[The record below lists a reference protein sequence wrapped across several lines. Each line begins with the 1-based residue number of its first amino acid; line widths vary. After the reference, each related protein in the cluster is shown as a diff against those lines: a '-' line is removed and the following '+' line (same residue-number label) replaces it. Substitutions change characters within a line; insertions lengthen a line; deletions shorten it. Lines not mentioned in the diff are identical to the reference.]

1 MAAPG
6 GPRPRNAPPPN
17 YNPNALADGMQN
29 LQVNRPNQPPG
40 APRPNTPFGQQPPFA
55 GGPPVS
61 RPGPLPPGVFPR
73 GPAPPGGP
81 PHNGLPPSVAQSV
94 PPFASRPPPPGVMPP
109 SMGGA
114 PPSPGS
120 SPFGLGSRPG
130 PPDSFSSS
138 PLTTGPA
145 VPPPSSISS
154 SVSNGPPSGGPGM
167 MQGGARIPPPSNAMR
182 PPFGAPPPAMVS
194 PGASSQPSRMRS
206 PFGSSSCVSTTPV
219 TAQPPPPFSG
229 SFQNVPP
236 PPGFSPFAAPS
247 QAMPPPM
254 GAPPMGTPHMGA
266 PPIGAPYGT
275 QSWWNTVVATATP
288 SEGAPPSALPGS
300 MQPPSMYGM
309 APPLSNQAVASI
321 TSSIGHSSPSKVDPN
336 QIPRPIPNASVV
348 LHETRQCNQAN
359 PPPPATSNYIARD
372 TGNCSPWLGTRLF
385 CIPRTVDLLTTSA
398 MQLALLIQPL
408 ALPHPSEQPLQVVD
422 FGENGP
428 VRCSRCKGYINPFVK
443 FIDQGR
449 RFICNFCG
457 HTDETPRDYQCNLGP
472 DGRRRDADERPELC
486 RGTVKFV
493 ATKEYM
499 VRDPM
504 PAVYFFLIDVSMNAI
519 QTGATAAACSV
530 ISQVISD
537 LPDGPRT
544 LVGVATFDSTIH
556 FYNLKCA
563 LQQPL
568 MLIVPDVQDVYTPL
582 QTDVIVQLS
591 ECRQNLEL
599 LLESIP
605 TMFQNNW
612 TANSAFGAA
621 VKAAFL
627 AMKSTG
633 GKLLVFQSGKVLNAV
648 NFNISAREA
657 EGRTNVSA
665 AEKEANKLLQPA
677 DKNLKTMAIEF
688 AEYQVCVDVFLTTQS
703 YEDIASISVIPRTTG
718 GQVYYY
724 FPFSALADT
733 AKLYNDLRWNITRPE
748 RFEAVMRVRCSQG
761 IQVQEYAGNYCKRIP
776 TDVDLPAID
785 CDKTIVVTLYK

>member
-61 RPGPLPPGVFPR
+61 RPGPLSPGVFPR

-154 SVSNGPPSGGPGM
+154 LVSNGPPSGGPGM

-206 PFGSSSCVSTTPV
+206 PFGSSSSVSTTPV

-236 PPGFSPFAAPS
+236 PPGSSPFAAPS

-254 GAPPMGTPHMGA
+254 GAPP
-266 PPIGAPYGT
+266 IGAPYGT
-275 QSWWNTVVATATP
+275 QSWQLP
-288 SEGAPPSALPGS
+288 PHQGAPPSALPGS
-300 MQPPSMYGM
+300 MKPPSMYGM

-336 QIPRPIPNASVV
+336 QIPHPIPNASVV
-348 LHETRQCNQAN
+348 LHETRQGNQAN
-359 PPPPATSNYIARD
+359 PPP
-372 TGNCSPWLGTRLF
+372 
-385 CIPRTVDLLTTSA
+385 IPRTVDLLTTSA

-449 RFICNFCG
+449 HGPKYDCKDHDPDYFDEFVNSPRNPAKICF
-457 HTDETPRDYQCNLGP
+457 
-472 DGRRRDADERPELC
+472 
-486 RGTVKFV
+486 
-493 ATKEYM
+493 
-499 VRDPM
+499 
-504 PAVYFFLIDVSMNAI
+504 
-519 QTGATAAACSV
+519 
-530 ISQVISD
+530 
-537 LPDGPRT
+537 
-544 LVGVATFDSTIH
+544 FDSTWH
-556 FYNLKCA
+556 H
-563 LQQPL
+563 
-568 MLIVPDVQDVYTPL
+568 LIK
-582 QTDVIVQLS
+582 S
-591 ECRQNLEL
+591 KNRE
-599 LLESIP
+599 ESCQI
-605 TMFQNNW
+605 
-612 TANSAFGAA
+612 A
-621 VKAAFL
+621 VV
-627 AMKSTG
+627 TG
-633 GKLLVFQSGKVLNAV
+633 H
-648 NFNISAREA
+648 
-657 EGRTNVSA
+657 
-665 AEKEANKLLQPA
+665 
-677 DKNLKTMAIEF
+677 
-688 AEYQVCVDVFLTTQS
+688 
-703 YEDIASISVIPRTTG
+703 
-718 GQVYYY
+718 
-724 FPFSALADT
+724 
-733 AKLYNDLRWNITRPE
+733 
-748 RFEAVMRVRCSQG
+748 
-761 IQVQEYAGNYCKRIP
+761 CKRRWF
-776 TDVDLPAID
+776 TGSL
-785 CDKTIVVTLYK
+785 

>member
-1 MAAPG
+1 M
-6 GPRPRNAPPPN
+6 
-17 YNPNALADGMQN
+17 
-29 LQVNRPNQPPG
+29 VK
-40 APRPNTPFGQQPPFA
+40 
-55 GGPPVS
+55 
-61 RPGPLPPGVFPR
+61 
-73 GPAPPGGP
+73 
-81 PHNGLPPSVAQSV
+81 PS
-94 PPFASRPPPPGVMPP
+94 
-109 SMGGA
+109 
-114 PPSPGS
+114 
-120 SPFGLGSRPG
+120 GLGAYDLRALRT
-130 PPDSFSSS
+130 SSS
-138 PLTTGPA
+138 L
-145 VPPPSSISS
+145 
-154 SVSNGPPSGGPGM
+154 N
-167 MQGGARIPPPSNAMR
+167 
-182 PPFGAPPPAMVS
+182 
-194 PGASSQPSRMRS
+194 
-206 PFGSSSCVSTTPV
+206 GSSSSSLSSILKVEMFSNSADGLHGLVSDFKLSVSLLLYFPCVQQFVQGIP
-219 TAQPPPPFSG
+219 
-229 SFQNVPP
+229 
-236 PPGFSPFAAPS
+236 
-247 QAMPPPM
+247 
-254 GAPPMGTPHMGA
+254 
-266 PPIGAPYGT
+266 
-275 QSWWNTVVATATP
+275 
-288 SEGAPPSALPGS
+288 ALPEPYS
-300 MQPPSMYGM
+300 SDSLVCHR
-309 APPLSNQAVASI
+309 PLYSI
-321 TSSIGHSSPSKVDPN
+321 Y
-336 QIPRPIPNASVV
+336 R
-348 LHETRQCNQAN
+348 
-359 PPPPATSNYIARD
+359 Y
-372 TGNCSPWLGTRLF
+372 LF
-385 CIPRTVDLLTTSA
+385 S
-398 MQLALLIQPL
+398 
-408 ALPHPSEQPLQVVD
+408 
-422 FGENGP
+422 
-428 VRCSRCKGYINPFVK
+428 
-443 FIDQGR
+443 
-449 RFICNFCG
+449 G

-486 RGTVKFV
+486 RGTVEFV

-519 QTGATAAACSV
+519 QTGATAAACSA

-633 GKLLVFQSGKVLNAV
+633 GKLLVFQSALM
-648 NFNISAREA
+648 SY
-657 EGRTNVSA
+657 
-665 AEKEANKLLQPA
+665 AEKTNHDIAYSEELYIFQFQEANKLLQPA

-776 TDVDLPAID
+776 TDVDLPACGFLHHPEFGPVLLVSFGGVD
-785 CDKTIVVTLYK
+785 DATEKKHVL